1 MKLSTKLCMT
11 RSLKLVLLLAAV
23 LAALPTQA
31 REARR
36 MTPIARPGALPAD
49 ARRPPRVEPISHA
62 AVEQAVRDVALAW
75 NSGQLSEL
83 LAADM
88 QDAGRL
94 RDTLAEVLPRDA
106 RLTVLSVQGVSTL
119 DQYLQG
125 DKRLSTVLAVV
136 RTQVEFNDP
145 RVGYKRLEGLNQ
157 WTFRVEE

>member
-11 RSLKLVLLLAAV
+11 RTLKLVLLLAAV

-36 MTPIARPGALPAD
+36 MTPIVRPGVLPAD
-49 ARRPPRVEPISHA
+49 ARRPPKVEPISHA
-62 AVEQAVRDVALAW
+62 AVEQAVRDVARAW

-83 LAADM
+83 LANDM

-125 DKRLSTVLAVV
+125 DKRMSTVLAVV

>member
-1 MKLSTKLCMT
+1 MKLSTKLSMT
-11 RSLKLVLLLAAV
+11 RTLKLALLLVAV
-23 LAALPTQA
+23 LAALPAQA

-83 LAADM
+83 LADDM

-157 WTFRVEE
+157 WIFRVEE

>member
-1 MKLSTKLCMT
+1 MIRL
-11 RSLKLVLLLAAV
+11 LKLTLLLAAL

-36 MTPIARPGALPAD
+36 MTPIARPGVLPAD

-83 LAADM
+83 LADDM

-125 DKRLSTVLAVV
+125 GKRLSTVLAVV